1 MSGKSFW
8 ALRRKRTGTF
18 EPTLYKSEAAAKA
31 KADQMGMFDVVPLF
45 SAAPVREEGGV
56 VELRR
61 LLSDAICYGCSRRY
75 GDTSSSALRDARG
88 CVSCKAARA
97 ALQAEQKG
105 GA

>member
-1 MSGKSFW
+1 MIGKSFW

-18 EPTLYKSEAAAKA
+18 EPMLYKSAAAAQA
-31 KADQMGMFDVVPLF
+31 KADQNGMFDVVPLT
-45 SAAPVREEGGV
+45 AAPVREEGGV

-97 ALQAEQKG
+97 ALQQEG
-105 GA
+105 RP